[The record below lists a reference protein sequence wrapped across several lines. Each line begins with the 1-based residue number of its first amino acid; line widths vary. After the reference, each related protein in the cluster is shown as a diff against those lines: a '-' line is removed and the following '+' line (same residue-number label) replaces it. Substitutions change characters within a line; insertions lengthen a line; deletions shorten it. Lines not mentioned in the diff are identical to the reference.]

1 MTPYPSLSWIV
12 FYDDARDHKQWTWI
26 EGFCRQIGAAN
37 NACEADSY
45 VCDRG
50 LKSCEKGTVGT
61 LTAYETLIISTGVNP
76 FNEKAKVMHG
86 CLETFGI
93 TLNYPGNSIS
103 QKNVPQTLGLWDAL
117 SLVLCTGPENLEE
130 IICACSL

>member
-1 MTPYPSLSWIV
+1 MNV
-12 FYDDARDHKQWTWI
+12 
-26 EGFCRQIGAAN
+26 
-37 NACEADSY
+37 
-45 VCDRG
+45 
-50 LKSCEKGTVGT
+50 TVWK
-61 LTAYETLIISTGVNP
+61 LTAYETRIISTGVNP

-86 CLETFGI
+86 CPETFGI

-103 QKNVPQTLGLWDAL
+103 QKDVPQTLDLWRAL